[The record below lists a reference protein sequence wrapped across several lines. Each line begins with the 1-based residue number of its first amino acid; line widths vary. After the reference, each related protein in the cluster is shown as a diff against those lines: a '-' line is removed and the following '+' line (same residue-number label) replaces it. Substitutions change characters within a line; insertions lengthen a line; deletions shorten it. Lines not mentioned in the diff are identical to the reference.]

1 MILFISDRAG
11 VVSFQTNIPPQF
23 SENSDASAKYMLF
36 MIGDIKPTYRM
47 DYDEDFKTVGYA
59 DTNTKKL
66 LRWHLS
72 INRVQLNFILCNIDL
87 WTIPI
92 ASSW

>member
-66 LRWHLS
+66 LR
-72 INRVQLNFILCNIDL
+72 
-87 WTIPI
+87 
-92 ASSW
+92 